1 MCITARVSIN
11 SPFIYVCSIKIFC
24 ETVTKLPT
32 SDCLAFILQR
42 KLLDSHCFTCKR
54 YEGACSLELF
64 PRSPDHFVS
73 WANKKNSG
81 YSLLG
86 PAFKSAQRRI
96 CLNFLPWAMLN
107 QIKCILLNE
116 RPRDISLVPIT
127 WPNLPCLPEHEWRVI
142 LYTFE
147 RRKNPLRFSKTW
159 LKRIFTKYVLLD

>member
-11 SPFIYVCSIKIFC
+11 SPFIYYVCSIRIFC

-32 SDCLAFILQR
+32 SDCLASILQR

-64 PRSPDHFVS
+64 PRSPDRFVS

-127 WPNLPCLPEHEWRVI
+127 WPNLPCLPDVSVCHLHFSETKKTTPIFKQHM
-142 LYTFE
+142 TKA
-147 RRKNPLRFSKTW
+147 KNQ
-159 LKRIFTKYVLLD
+159 